1 MATAW
6 LIEAGDDDLLD
17 LGELSPVA
25 PEKRPTA
32 TLDVS
37 PLGEISPV
45 DANRQRV
52 PAARAGSKPFPFAPS
67 PAVKGA
73 TRAATSATAAF
84 PRSPAFAPS
93 PLAPKRAAQR
103 EPTKNSPGTLA
114 GAAPAPAQAPSPIFK
129 PPLGGSRAVVAAA
142 EPVPR
147 RRPSAAE
154 PPRGGGLSRHS
165 RRQSLGLDAFQSIS
179 KGLLEEDDDFDFAPS
194 FTPKAAKGP
203 GAFAPSPVRE
213 EEEDVAEE
221 EAAVEEAKAGALEEI
236 VEEEEEEAAAEA
248 AVEPAAEPDAPPAA
262 PEAAEDRAPVALE
275 PPVAPEPPE
284 TAEADDAFER
294 KLRAAMEAAERGGGL
309 AGLSGGMQ
317 NSPPGGST
325 ARPAAALSPVP
336 DPALS
341 ADLRRDETC
350 DEVHSDDDTVELQA
364 DVDVSMMDVET
375 SAPTPF
381 SGGGG
386 AAPRAPAAVLAAL
399 ASPAEGSRTLAE
411 EPSPMPASR
420 EKNAR
425 ETPRPNHDEAPSKE
439 SAPETA
445 EADDAFERKLR
456 AAMEAAER
464 GGGLAGLSGGVQN
477 SPPGIPPPDHRAAGV
492 TEDETRASGPVP
504 DEKEETRTAE
514 ANASR
519 KRPVPSAKAKGK
531 GKAPTEPD
539 PEPETKEASVDD
551 DAFER
556 KLRAA
561 MEAAERGGGL
571 AGLSGGMQNSP
582 PGSKPAKP
590 IEAAAAPE
598 ISGSGDAA
606 DACGMDH
613 DAPPT
618 PKESQDV
625 LALSPVAT
633 APASAKKRDAKPP
646 RSGKKSKRAKTPAK
660 TPAKTR
666 APRRDE
672 NENEKAFSMNDTRS
686 VEGEDED
693 GPSPPAADFEAM
705 LASAIAAADGGDVD
719 AVLGGASS
727 KVMNSPAPARR
738 QTYSQNA
745 VRTQSERTVRTR
757 AAEAKTPALDPPLD
771 PPRVSTRR
779 SARVTRDSAAKTP
792 NNTPAA
798 SARVNTPTSRGKRR
812 ATPTPAEKKKPPAE
826 KASRVRFDETR
837 DARVSSK
844 PANRVSSV
852 DPEPRAREE
861 KEGAG
866 VRASLDRS
874 PLVDGGGVSEG
885 YVSPVPEAP
894 AAPPPPP
901 AAWLKK
907 AAEAKTNRNTGWVSQ
922 AGAPAAPVVA
932 APVAPI
938 AAPVVLAALAEA
950 QSRAKAST
958 EGVDGFDFEAK
969 LQAALAAEAGG
980 GEAAFGGASKV
991 ANSPAGSGEKR
1002 TEFSAKEEAR
1012 RQGVTVA
1019 QIMHARAHADSSPL
1033 TKVRF

>member
-25 PEKRPTA
+25 PETRPTA

-73 TRAATSATAAF
+73 TRAGTSATAAC

-114 GAAPAPAQAPSPIFK
+114 GAGAAPAPAQAPSPIFK
-129 PPLGGSRAVVAAA
+129 PPLGGSRAAVAAA

-154 PPRGGGLSRHS
+154 PSRGGGLSRHS
-165 RRQSLGLDAFQSIS
+165 RRQSLGLDAFQSIA

-221 EAAVEEAKAGALEEI
+221 EAAVEEAKAGALKEI

-248 AVEPAAEPDAPPAA
+248 AVEPAAEPHAPPAA
-262 PEAAEDRAPVALE
+262 EPHAPPAAEPDVPPAASKAAEDRAPVAPE
-275 PPVAPEPPE
+275 PPIAPEPPE

-309 AGLSGGMQ
+309 AGLSGGVQ

-325 ARPAAALSPVP
+325 ARPAAVLSPVP

-341 ADLRRDETC
+341 ADPRRDETC

-364 DVDVSMMDVET
+364 DVDVSMMDAET
-375 SAPTPF
+375 SAPTPV

-420 EKNAR
+420 EENAR

-477 SPPGIPPPDHRAAGV
+477 SPPGCADHRTAGV
-492 TEDETRASGPVP
+492 TEDDARASGPVP

-514 ANASR
+514 ATASG

-556 KLRAA
+556 KLLAA

-571 AGLSGGMQNSP
+571 AGLSGGVQNSP

-590 IEAAAAPE
+590 TEAAAAPE

-618 PKESQDV
+618 PKEPQNV
-625 LALSPVAT
+625 LALSPVAA

-646 RSGKKSKRAKTPAK
+646 RSGKKSKRARTPSL
-660 TPAKTR
+660 R
-666 APRRDE
+666 APEKEEEEALEEGDE
-672 NENEKAFSMNDTRS
+672 EE
-686 VEGEDED
+686 

-705 LASAIAAADGGDVD
+705 LAKAMAAADGGNVD
-719 AVLGGASS
+719 AVLGGASR
-727 KVMNSPAPARR
+727 KTMNSPAPPRRKTPAR
-738 QTYSQNA
+738 SA
-745 VRTQSERTVRTR
+745 K
-757 AAEAKTPALDPPLD
+757 AKTPEGTPM
-771 PPRVSTRR
+771 RETRS
-779 SARVTRDSAAKTP
+779 SARVTRASAAKMKT
-792 NNTPAA
+792 
-798 SARVNTPTSRGKRR
+798 RVAHRNVQNTPTPRGKKRGSS
-812 ATPTPAEKKKPPAE
+812 PTPEKRKKLGA
-826 KASRVRFDETR
+826 A
-837 DARVSSK
+837 K
-844 PANRVSSV
+844 PAWVSDV
-852 DPEPRAREE
+852 TPDPEPEE
-861 KEGAG
+861 AAKEETAEEN
-866 VRASLDRS
+866 ASLDRS
-874 PLVDGGGVSEG
+874 SSDGSGSED
-885 YVSPVPEAP
+885 VSPVPEAP

-901 AAWLKK
+901 AAWIKK
-907 AAEAKTNRNTGWVSQ
+907 TAEAKTSLKPAWVSEF
-922 AGAPAAPVVA
+922 AAPAAAPAAPVVA
-932 APVAPI
+932 APVAPV
-938 AAPVVLAALAEA
+938 AAPVVIAALAAA
-950 QSRAKAST
+950 QSRAKAASLSS
-958 EGVDGFDFEAK
+958 DGFDFEAK

>member
-1 MATAW
+1 
-6 LIEAGDDDLLD
+6 
-17 LGELSPVA
+17 
-25 PEKRPTA
+25 
-32 TLDVS
+32 
-37 PLGEISPV
+37 
-45 DANRQRV
+45 
-52 PAARAGSKPFPFAPS
+52 
-67 PAVKGA
+67 
-73 TRAATSATAAF
+73 
-84 PRSPAFAPS
+84 
-93 PLAPKRAAQR
+93 
-103 EPTKNSPGTLA
+103 
-114 GAAPAPAQAPSPIFK
+114 
-129 PPLGGSRAVVAAA
+129 
-142 EPVPR
+142 
-147 RRPSAAE
+147 
-154 PPRGGGLSRHS
+154 
-165 RRQSLGLDAFQSIS
+165 
-179 KGLLEEDDDFDFAPS
+179 
-194 FTPKAAKGP
+194 
-203 GAFAPSPVRE
+203 
-213 EEEDVAEE
+213 
-221 EAAVEEAKAGALEEI
+221 
-236 VEEEEEEAAAEA
+236 
-248 AVEPAAEPDAPPAA
+248 
-262 PEAAEDRAPVALE
+262 
-275 PPVAPEPPE
+275 
-284 TAEADDAFER
+284 
-294 KLRAAMEAAERGGGL
+294 
-309 AGLSGGMQ
+309 
-317 NSPPGGST
+317 
-325 ARPAAALSPVP
+325 
-336 DPALS
+336 
-341 ADLRRDETC
+341 
-350 DEVHSDDDTVELQA
+350 
-364 DVDVSMMDVET
+364 
-375 SAPTPF
+375 
-381 SGGGG
+381 
-386 AAPRAPAAVLAAL
+386 
-399 ASPAEGSRTLAE
+399 
-411 EPSPMPASR
+411 MPASR
-420 EKNAR
+420 EENAR

-514 ANASR
+514 ATASR

-660 TPAKTR
+660 TR

-792 NNTPAA
+792 NNNPAA

-812 ATPTPAEKKKPPAE
+812 ATPTPEKKPPAE
-826 KASRVRFDETR
+826 KESRESFSAR
-837 DARVSSK
+837 DASRVSSK
-844 PANRVSSV
+844 PAWVSSV

-874 PLVDGGGVSEG
+874 SSDGGGVSEDD
-885 YVSPVPEAP
+885 VSPVPEAP

-901 AAWLKK
+901 TAWLKK
-907 AAEAKTNRNTGWVSQ
+907 AAEAKTNRKPGWVSQ

>member
-129 PPLGGSRAVVAAA
+129 PPLGGSRAAVAAA

-236 VEEEEEEAAAEA
+236 VEEEEEAAAAEA

-262 PEAAEDRAPVALE
+262 PEAAEDRA
-275 PPVAPEPPE
+275 PVAPEPPE

-309 AGLSGGMQ
+309 AGLSGGVQ

-341 ADLRRDETC
+341 ADPRRDETEVHS
-350 DEVHSDDDTVELQA
+350 EVHSDDDTVELQA

-375 SAPTPF
+375 SAPTPV
-381 SGGGG
+381 SGTRGG

-411 EPSPMPASR
+411 EPFSMPMPASR
-420 EKNAR
+420 EENAR
-425 ETPRPNHDEAPSKE
+425 ETNPKPNHDEAPSKT

-531 GKAPTEPD
+531 GKAPTAPD

-618 PKESQDV
+618 PKEPQDV

-646 RSGKKSKRAKTPAK
+646 RSGKKSKRAKTPR
-660 TPAKTR
+660 R

-672 NENEKAFSMNDTRS
+672 NEKAEMNDVPNTRS

-738 QTYSQNA
+738 QT
-745 VRTQSERTVRTR
+745 RERTVRKKTR

-792 NNTPAA
+792 NTNPAA
-798 SARVNTPTSRGKRR
+798 SARARVNTPTSRGKRR
-812 ATPTPAEKKKPPAE
+812 ATPTPAKKPPADTE
-826 KASRVRFDETR
+826 SRETSAR
-837 DARVSSK
+837 DASRVSSK
-844 PANRVSSV
+844 PAWVSSV
-852 DPEPRAREE
+852 DPEPRARE
-861 KEGAG
+861 

-874 PLVDGGGVSEG
+874 SSDGGGVSEDD
-885 YVSPVPEAP
+885 VSPVPEAP

-901 AAWLKK
+901 TAWLKK
-907 AAEAKTNRNTGWVSQ
+907 AAEAKTNRKKGWVSQ

-1002 TEFSAKEEAR
+1002 REFSAKEEAR

-1033 TKVRF
+1033 AKVRF